1 LCVCGAMAKEAA
13 KIKISTSK
21 RAFGKWVT
29 VVEGIE
35 KDANPKELASRLKT
49 KLACG
54 GTFKENKIEL
64 QGEHAEKVKK
74 LLVGWGFAETQ
85 IEME

>member
-1 LCVCGAMAKEAA
+1 MAKEAA
-13 KIKISTSK
+13 KIKISTVK

-35 KDANPKELASRLKT
+35 KEANPKELASKLKS

-54 GTFKENKIEL
+54 GTFKDNKIEL
-64 QGEHAEKVKK
+64 QGDHAEKVKK
-74 LLVGWGFAETQ
+74 LLIAAGFAESQ